1 VEGLIM
7 TPSPRAR
14 RPRAAIAS
22 LALAVPL
29 FLAIGGGSS
38 LAQSPKVTEVTVE
51 RVRPQKE
58 KLPTLQFLKEN
69 RDFVRAR
76 FDLLR
81 EKVQDQ
87 SGQASLIDAR
97 YLAYERMLAAIRAD
111 RDSAT
116 AATDAIE
123 RQQLLA
129 SITELGRLEGQ
140 LDTMDGLLA
149 AQRGRLQILQDDFT
163 GRQRTAL
170 VIVVSGYPDND
181 AVSEV
186 TVTLEGGAKLTVPLF
201 WEQRLALKKGGVV
214 QVFHGFVEP
223 REQVIQVG
231 IAGEGWPPG
240 DSGFVTLTPER
251 DRMQF
256 LRLDLT
262 GVQPTQGVASVKA
275 STWLNDSKPR
285 SGDG

>member
-1 VEGLIM
+1 M
-7 TPSPRAR
+7 TTPTPAR
-14 RPRAAIAS
+14 RYARAIAPCV
-22 LALAVPL
+22 LALSLPL
-29 FLAIGGGSS
+29 ATLTMIAGVAS
-38 LAQSPKVTEVTVE
+38 AQSPRVTEVTIE

-81 EKVQDQ
+81 QTPKDQ
-87 SGQASLIDAR
+87 SGQATLIDPR
-97 YLAYERMLAAIRAD
+97 YLAYEQMLAAIRAG

-116 AATDAIE
+116 AATDVIE

-129 SITELGRLEGQ
+129 SITQLGQLEGQ
-140 LDTMDGLLA
+140 LDNMDRLLA
-149 AQRGRLQILQDDFT
+149 AQRSRLQILQDDFT

-181 AVSEV
+181 AISEV
-186 TVTLEGGAKLTVPLF
+186 TVTLEDGAKLTVPLY

-223 REQVIQVG
+223 REQVIQIG

-240 DSGFVTLTPER
+240 DSGFVTLTPAR

-262 GVQPTQGVASVKA
+262 GVQPSRGIASVKA
-275 STWLNDSKPR
+275 STWLNDSKPL